1 MEDLSA
7 GHASFGGGG
16 EAGVIIERR
25 DMAVDYG
32 RDRADDAEQS
42 RERERERDRC
52 RGGGRREGQVRREK
66 EMSSSPEAVRR

>member
-1 MEDLSA
+1 
-7 GHASFGGGG
+7 
-16 EAGVIIERR
+16 
-25 DMAVDYG
+25 MAVDYG